1 MSDYIDVRTLKAGTR
16 LKLVDDSLVELTQN
30 PEDGYWIL
38 GRYLTSPQE
47 PSRVGKEEMVLWS
60 DIVEKID

>member
-1 MSDYIDVRTLKAGTR
+1 MNDMSDYIDVRTLKAGTR
-16 LKLVDDSLVELTQN
+16 LELVDDSLVELTQN

-47 PSRVGKEEMVLWS
+47 PWRVGKEEMILWS
-60 DIVEKID
+60 DIE